1 MLPACYD
8 PPQMRNEGRAIVN
21 VPLNE
26 RNAYS
31 LVLLVPG
38 VTGSP
43 ALNYNGVNIS
53 ANGGRP
59 GSNEVLLDGVPSAP
73 PGGTPI
79 NVFSIFPSVDAIQEF
94 RVQTS
99 NYSPEFG
106 RSGGGIIN
114 MVYKSGTNE
123 FHGSAFEFLRN
134 SVMDANSFYNNANGA
149 PLANFKRNQFGF
161 SFGGPVII
169 PKLYNGRNK
178 TFFFGDYEG
187 LRQVTPSTVRD
198 TVPTALQRAGDFSQ
212 TFASTGAQV
221 IIYDPLTTQR
231 SGASY
236 IRSPFAGNVIP
247 ADRIDAVARNVMKYY
262 PLPNVAGDPVTGLN
276 NYYAAGKQARGIDQW
291 DAKLDENINDANRF
305 FVRAS
310 RRNYSI
316 PAPTGTFPADLNF
329 VQGGSNQSQIGTG
342 ASADYV
348 RNWAP
353 SFISELRWGFGR
365 ALAVLAPTSYGFDP
379 TTLGFP
385 AYIRA
390 NADVLAFPAFNP
402 SGYLSIGNGGPDYR
416 HSAYETY
423 SLLFSNSKISGSH
436 FLKFGFEGRLL
447 RVNNGEAQAFDG
459 NFSFSPGLTQGPD
472 PTKATLTGGNSLAS
486 MLLGL
491 GSGTMTRNSKIAD
504 TESLYYAW
512 YFGDDWKLNS
522 RLTVN
527 LGVRYEIQVPR
538 TERHDRMN
546 YFDPDVPSPLAG
558 PAGIPGL
565 KGGIVFVGTN
575 GVGRRQFPIRWGNVA
590 PRLGFAYQLTRRT
603 ILRGGA
609 GIFFAGSPTTAGGV
623 IGNFG
628 YRTDT
633 PFVGSQDGLTP
644 YSYLSNPFPNG
655 LLQPTGSSQGLLTA
669 VGTAIQEPLPN
680 ATVPYTENRSLDIQR
695 EPF

>member
-1 MLPACYD
+1 M
-8 PPQMRNEGRAIVN
+8 
-21 VPLNE
+21 
-26 RNAYS
+26 
-31 LVLLVPG
+31 
-38 VTGSP
+38 
-43 ALNYNGVNIS
+43 
-53 ANGGRP
+53 
-59 GSNEVLLDGVPSAP
+59 
-73 PGGTPI
+73 
-79 NVFSIFPSVDAIQEF
+79 
-94 RVQTS
+94 
-99 NYSPEFG
+99 
-106 RSGGGIIN
+106 
-114 MVYKSGTNE
+114 
-123 FHGSAFEFLRN
+123 
-134 SVMDANSFYNNANGA
+134 
-149 PLANFKRNQFGF
+149 
-161 SFGGPVII
+161 
-169 PKLYNGRNK
+169 
-178 TFFFGDYEG
+178 
-187 LRQVTPSTVRD
+187 
-198 TVPTALQRAGDFSQ
+198 
-212 TFASTGAQV
+212 
-221 IIYDPLTTQR
+221 
-231 SGASY
+231 
-236 IRSPFAGNVIP
+236 
-247 ADRIDAVARNVMKYY
+247 
-262 PLPNVAGDPVTGLN
+262 
-276 NYYAAGKQARGIDQW
+276 
-291 DAKLDENINDANRF
+291 
-305 FVRAS
+305 
-310 RRNYSI
+310 
-316 PAPTGTFPADLNF
+316 
-329 VQGGSNQSQIGTG
+329 
-342 ASADYV
+342 
-348 RNWAP
+348 
-353 SFISELRWGFGR
+353 
-365 ALAVLAPTSYGFDP
+365 
-379 TTLGFP
+379 
-385 AYIRA
+385 
-390 NADVLAFPAFNP
+390 
-402 SGYLSIGNGGPDYR
+402 
-416 HSAYETY
+416 
-423 SLLFSNSKISGSH
+423 FSNSKISGAH